1 MKLNFL
7 FIIAFF
13 SLLSSCNR
21 PDFCYPESKQWAHRV
36 NDTTAAKEKSKCFDG
51 LEVDVYYSEYQNKI
65 FVGHNIEDTA
75 NNLQLDKWFDAIDNP
90 AKKYFWIDFK
100 NLSSKN
106 ADKAA
111 DIICSIME
119 SKGLDD
125 NLFVES
131 YDIKALK
138 KIKKY
143 GLRIILWTENL
154 QWNNVDTAT
163 WIADTKSTIEELA
176 PDAISNEDAMYELLI
191 DHFPEQNIHLWQKTP
206 KTHKKE
212 NTQRTYELCRNKT
225 VKAVL
230 VDYNEPLSI
239 DNNTK

>member
-1 MKLNFL
+1 M
-7 FIIAFF
+7 
-13 SLLSSCNR
+13 
-21 PDFCYPESKQWAHRV
+21 
-36 NDTTAAKEKSKCFDG
+36 AKEKSKHFNG

-119 SKGLDD
+119 SKGMKD

-131 YDIKALK
+131 GDSKALK

-143 GLRIILWTENL
+143 GLRVILWTENL

-163 WIADTKSTIEELA
+163 WITDTERIIEELA
-176 PDAISNEDAMYELLI
+176 PDAISNEDAMGELLI
-191 DHFPEQNIHLWQKTP
+191 DHFPEQNIHLWQTP
-206 KTHKKE
+206 TEQKE
-212 NTQRTYELCRNKT
+212 KSNQRIIDLCNNNS
-225 VKAVL
+225 VKVVL
-230 VDYNEPLSI
+230 VDHDEPI
-239 DNNTK
+239 AY

>member
-13 SLLSSCNR
+13 SLLTSCTR
-21 PDFCYPESKQWAHRV
+21 PDFCYPESKQWAHRA
-36 NDTTAAKEKSKCFDG
+36 NDTTVAKEKSKHFNG

-119 SKGLDD
+119 SKGMKD

-131 YDIKALK
+131 GDSKALK

-143 GLRIILWTENL
+143 GLRVILWTENL

-163 WIADTKSTIEELA
+163 WITDTERIIEELA
-176 PDAISNEDAMYELLI
+176 PDAISNEDAMGELLI
-191 DHFPEQNIHLWQKTP
+191 DHFPEQNIHLWQTP
-206 KTHKKE
+206 TEQKE
-212 NTQRTYELCRNKT
+212 KSNQRIIDLCNNNS
-225 VKAVL
+225 VKVVL
-230 VDYNEPLSI
+230 VDNDEPI
-239 DNNTK
+239 AY

>member
-13 SLLSSCNR
+13 SLLTSCTR

-36 NDTTAAKEKSKCFDG
+36 NDTTVAKEKSKHFNG

-106 ADKAA
+106 ADIAA

-119 SKGLDD
+119 SKGMDD

-131 YDIKALK
+131 GDSKALK

-143 GLRIILWTENL
+143 GLRVILWTENL

-163 WIADTKSTIEELA
+163 WITDTERIIEELA
-176 PDAISNEDAMYELLI
+176 PDAISNEDAMGELLI
-191 DHFPEQNIHLWQKTP
+191 DHFPEQNIHLWQTP
-206 KTHKKE
+206 TEQKE
-212 NTQRTYELCRNKT
+212 KSNQRIIDLCNNNS
-225 VKAVL
+225 VKVVL
-230 VDYNEPLSI
+230 VDNDEPI
-239 DNNTK
+239 AY

>member
-13 SLLSSCNR
+13 SLLTSCTR
-21 PDFCYPESKQWAHRV
+21 PDFCYPESKQWAHRA
-36 NDTTAAKEKSKCFDG
+36 NDTTVAKEKSKHFNG

-119 SKGLDD
+119 SKGMKD

-131 YDIKALK
+131 GDSKALK

-143 GLRIILWTENL
+143 GLRVILWTENL

-163 WIADTKSTIEELA
+163 WITDTKRMIDELA
-176 PDAISNEDAMYELLI
+176 PDAISNEDAMGELLI
-191 DHFPEQNIHLWQKTP
+191 DHFPEQNIHLWQTP
-206 KTHKKE
+206 TEQKE
-212 NTQRTYELCRNKT
+212 KSNQRIIDLCNNNS
-225 VKAVL
+225 VKVVL
-230 VDYNEPLSI
+230 VDHDEPI
-239 DNNTK
+239 AY

>member
-13 SLLSSCNR
+13 SLLTSCTR
-21 PDFCYPESKQWAHRV
+21 PDFCYPESKQWAHRA
-36 NDTTAAKEKSKCFDG
+36 NDTTVAKEKSKHFNG

-119 SKGLDD
+119 SKGMKD

-131 YDIKALK
+131 GDSKALK

-143 GLRIILWTENL
+143 GLRVILWTENL

-163 WIADTKSTIEELA
+163 WITDTERIIEELA
-176 PDAISNEDAMYELLI
+176 PDAISNEDAMGELLI
-191 DHFPEQNIHLWQKTP
+191 DHFPEQNIHLWQTP
-206 KTHKKE
+206 TEQKE
-212 NTQRTYELCRNKT
+212 KSNQRIIDLCNNNS
-225 VKAVL
+225 VKVVL
-230 VDYNEPLSI
+230 VDHDEPI
-239 DNNTK
+239 AY

>member
-13 SLLSSCNR
+13 SLLTSCTR
-21 PDFCYPESKQWAHRV
+21 PDFCYPESKQWAHRA
-36 NDTTAAKEKSKCFDG
+36 NDTTVAKEKSKHFNG

-119 SKGLDD
+119 SKGMDD

-131 YDIKALK
+131 GDSKALK

-143 GLRIILWTENL
+143 GLRVILWTENL
-154 QWNNVDTAT
+154 QWNNVDTTT
-163 WIADTKSTIEELA
+163 WITDTERIIEELA
-176 PDAISNEDAMYELLI
+176 PDAISNEDAMGELLI
-191 DHFPEQNIHLWQKTP
+191 DHFPEQNIHLWQTP
-206 KTHKKE
+206 TEQKE
-212 NTQRTYELCRNKT
+212 KSNQRIIDLCNNNS
-225 VKAVL
+225 VKVVL
-230 VDYNEPLSI
+230 VDHDEPI
-239 DNNTK
+239 AY